1 MIELRFSDLSLPW
14 LASLP
19 HANPNITDR
28 FSINRMGLLSFLRK
42 NKQESRSDSTF
53 QTRAEE
59 DSDAVRNRGKRRTGK
74 ERNKAPD
81 PVLPEKKRARRRL
94 VGAVA
99 LVLAAVVGLPIILDS
114 EPKPVTDDIAIDIP
128 SKDKRTQAGAVRNA
142 PPPVA
147 SVAKTP
153 GGAGLDKDEEVI
165 DPATLPPPTDAG
177 PSTAARSEMPQL
189 VKPEPRPKTEH
200 KAESRP
206 EAARPAKAEPKTE
219 TKPERKTELAH
230 ARPVEKIDEASR
242 ARAILEGK
250 PEPKAEAR
258 AEPEKKSGRFV
269 VQVAALATQ
278 DKVDELQGKL
288 KSAGIPSFTQKVSTD
303 GGSRTRIRVGP
314 FSSKEEADRVRAKL
328 SKIGLAG
335 TLVPA

>member
-1 MIELRFSDLSLPW
+1 
-14 LASLP
+14 
-19 HANPNITDR
+19 
-28 FSINRMGLLSFLRK
+28 MGLLSFLRK

-53 QTRAEE
+53 HTRAEE
-59 DSDAVRNRGKRRTGK
+59 DSDAVRNRGKRKTGK
-74 ERNKAPD
+74 ERGKAPD

-99 LVLAAVVGLPIILDS
+99 LVMAAVVGLPMILDS

-128 SKDKRTQAGAVRNA
+128 SKDKRTQVGAVRNA

-147 SVAKTP
+147 SVASP
-153 GGAGLDKDEEVI
+153 PEGAGLDKDEEVI
-165 DPATLPPPTDAG
+165 DPAMLPPPADAG

-189 VKPEPRPKTEH
+189 VKPEPRP
-200 KAESRP
+200 RP
-206 EAARPAKAEPKTE
+206 EAKAETPRPAKPEPKSE
-219 TKPERKTELAH
+219 AKPERKTEVAH
-230 ARPVEKIDEASR
+230 AKPVEKVDEASR

-258 AEPEKKSGRFV
+258 AEPDKKSGRFV

-278 DKVDELQGKL
+278 DKVDELQDKL
-288 KSAGIPSFTQKVSTD
+288 KSAGIPSYTQKVSTD
-303 GGSRTRIRVGP
+303 SGSRTRIRVGP

-328 SKIGLAG
+328 SKIGLGG
-335 TLVPA
+335 TLVPAS

>member
-1 MIELRFSDLSLPW
+1 
-14 LASLP
+14 
-19 HANPNITDR
+19 
-28 FSINRMGLLSFLRK
+28 MGLLSFLRK

-53 QTRAEE
+53 QSRAEE
-59 DSDAVRNRGKRRTGK
+59 DSDAVRSRGKRSKSGK
-74 ERNKAPD
+74 ERGRASD

-99 LVLAAVVGLPIILDS
+99 LVLAAVVGLPMILDS

-128 SKDKRTQAGAVRNA
+128 SKDKRTQAGAVQT
-142 PPPVA
+142 PPVA
-147 SVAKTP
+147 SAPKVLSN
-153 GGAGLDKDEEVI
+153 AGLDKDEEVI
-165 DPATLPPPTDAG
+165 DPASLPTPSEAA

-189 VKPEPRPKTEH
+189 VKPEPKPR
-200 KAESRP
+200 
-206 EAARPAKAEPKTE
+206 AEPRADTPRPSKPE
-219 TKPERKTELAH
+219 GKNEAKPERKTELAH
-230 ARPVEKIDEASR
+230 AKPEAKPAPHAAEKVDEASR
-242 ARAILEGK
+242 AKAILEGRPEAK
-250 PEPKAEAR
+250 PEA
-258 AEPEKKSGRFV
+258 KKDSGRFV

-278 DKVDELQGKL
+278 DKVDELQDKL
-288 KSAGIPSFTQKVSTD
+288 RSAGITSFTQKVSTD

>member
-1 MIELRFSDLSLPW
+1 
-14 LASLP
+14 
-19 HANPNITDR
+19 
-28 FSINRMGLLSFLRK
+28 MGLLSFLRK

-53 QTRAEE
+53 QSRAEE
-59 DSDAVRNRGKRRTGK
+59 DSDAVRSRAKRGKTGK
-74 ERNKAPD
+74 ERSRASD

-99 LVLAAVVGLPIILDS
+99 LVLAAVVGLPMILDS

-128 SKDKRTQAGAVRNA
+128 SKDKRTHAGAVQT

-147 SVAKTP
+147 SAPKLP
-153 GGAGLDKDEEVI
+153 SNAGLDKDEEVI
-165 DPATLPPPTDAG
+165 DPASLPTQSEAA

-189 VKPEPRPKTEH
+189 VKPEPKPR
-200 KAESRP
+200 
-206 EAARPAKAEPKTE
+206 AEPRAE
-219 TKPERKTELAH
+219 TPRPPKPEGKNEAKPERKTELAH
-230 ARPVEKIDEASR
+230 AKPEAKPAPHAVEKADEASR
-242 ARAILEGK
+242 AKAILEG
-250 PEPKAEAR
+250 R
-258 AEPEKKSGRFV
+258 AEPKPETKKDSGRFV

-278 DKVDELQGKL
+278 DKVDELQDKL
-288 KSAGIPSFTQKVSTD
+288 RSAGIASFTQKVSTD

>member
-1 MIELRFSDLSLPW
+1 
-14 LASLP
+14 
-19 HANPNITDR
+19 
-28 FSINRMGLLSFLRK
+28 MGLLSFLRK

-53 QTRAEE
+53 QSRAEE
-59 DSDAVRNRGKRRTGK
+59 DSDAVRNRGKRKTGK
-74 ERNKAPD
+74 ERGKTPD

-99 LVLAAVVGLPIILDS
+99 LVMAAVVGLPMILDS

-128 SKDKRTQAGAVRNA
+128 SKDKRTQGGAVRTA

-147 SVAKTP
+147 NVAKAP
-153 GGAGLDKDEEVI
+153 VGLDKDEEVI
-165 DPATLPPPTDAG
+165 DPATLPPPVEAG

-189 VKPEPRPKTEH
+189 VKPEPRPRPEVRAESKPDTKSEH
-200 KAESRP
+200 KAESQ
-206 EAARPAKAEPKTE
+206 RPAKGDPKPE
-219 TKPERKTELAH
+219 TRAERKTEVAH
-230 ARPVEKIDEASR
+230 AKPAEKADEASR
-242 ARAILEGK
+242 ARAILEGR
-250 PEPKAEAR
+250 PEPKAEAK
-258 AEPEKKSGRFV
+258 AEPKKESGRFV

-288 KSAGIPSFTQKVSTD
+288 KSAGIASFTQKVSTD

>member
-1 MIELRFSDLSLPW
+1 
-14 LASLP
+14 
-19 HANPNITDR
+19 
-28 FSINRMGLLSFLRK
+28 MGLLSFLRK

-99 LVLAAVVGLPIILDS
+99 LVLAAVVGLPMILDS

-147 SVAKTP
+147 SAAKMP
-153 GGAGLDKDEEVI
+153 GSAGLDKDEEVI
-165 DPATLPPPTDAG
+165 DPATLPPPVDAG

-189 VKPEPRPKTEH
+189 VRPEPRPRPEPKPEH

-230 ARPVEKIDEASR
+230 TRPVEKIDEASR

-288 KSAGIPSFTQKVSTD
+288 KSAGIASFTQKVSTD

>member
-1 MIELRFSDLSLPW
+1 
-14 LASLP
+14 
-19 HANPNITDR
+19 
-28 FSINRMGLLSFLRK
+28 MGLLSFLRK

-53 QTRAEE
+53 QSRAEE
-59 DSDAVRNRGKRRTGK
+59 DSEAVRSRGKRSKTGK
-74 ERNKAPD
+74 ERGRASD

-99 LVLAAVVGLPIILDS
+99 LVLAAVVGLPMILDS

-128 SKDKRTQAGAVRNA
+128 SKDKRTQAGTVQT
-142 PPPVA
+142 PPVA
-147 SVAKTP
+147 TGPKLP
-153 GGAGLDKDEEVI
+153 GNAGLDKDEEVI
-165 DPATLPPPTDAG
+165 DPASLPIPSEAA

-189 VKPEPRPKTEH
+189 VKPEPRPR
-200 KAESRP
+200 AETRVEPPRP
-206 EAARPAKAEPKTE
+206 PKSE
-219 TKPERKTELAH
+219 SKNEVKPERKTELAH
-230 ARPVEKIDEASR
+230 ARPESRPVPHAAEKVDEASR
-242 ARAILEGK
+242 AKAILEG
-250 PEPKAEAR
+250 R
-258 AEPEKKSGRFV
+258 AEPKPEAKKESGRFV

-278 DKVDELQGKL
+278 DKVDELQDKL
-288 KSAGIPSFTQKVSTD
+288 RSAGIASFTQKVSTD

>member
-1 MIELRFSDLSLPW
+1 
-14 LASLP
+14 
-19 HANPNITDR
+19 
-28 FSINRMGLLSFLRK
+28 MGLLSFLRK

-59 DSDAVRNRGKRRTGK
+59 DSDAVRNRGKRKTGK
-74 ERNKAPD
+74 ERGKAAD

-99 LVLAAVVGLPIILDS
+99 LVLAAVVGLPMILDS

-128 SKDKRTQAGAVRNA
+128 SKDKRTQAGAIRNA
-142 PPPVA
+142 PSAVA
-147 SVAKTP
+147 SAARPP
-153 GGAGLDKDEEVI
+153 GNAGLDKDEEVI
-165 DPATLPPPTDAG
+165 DPAMLPPPMDAG

-189 VKPEPRPKTEH
+189 VKPEPRPRPE
-200 KAESRP
+200 ARVEPRP
-206 EAARPAKAEPKTE
+206 EAARPARSEP
-219 TKPERKTELAH
+219 KPERKTDLAT
-230 ARPVEKIDEASR
+230 ARPVEKVDEASR
-242 ARAILEGK
+242 ARAILEGR
-250 PEPKAEAR
+250 PEPKAESR

-328 SKIGLAG
+328 SRIGLAG

>member
-1 MIELRFSDLSLPW
+1 
-14 LASLP
+14 
-19 HANPNITDR
+19 
-28 FSINRMGLLSFLRK
+28 MGLLSFLRK
-42 NKQESRSDSTF
+42 NKQESRSESTF

-59 DSDAVRNRGKRRTGK
+59 DSDAVRNRGRRKTGK
-74 ERNKAPD
+74 ERSRPD

-99 LVLAAVVGLPIILDS
+99 LVLAAVVGLPMILDS

-128 SKDKRTQAGAVRNA
+128 SKDKRTQAGAVRN

-147 SVAKTP
+147 NVAKAP
-153 GGAGLDKDEEVI
+153 AGVGLDKDEEVI
-165 DPATLPPPTDAG
+165 DPATLPPPAEAA

-189 VKPEPRPKTEH
+189 VKPEPRPRPEPKPEH
-200 KAESRP
+200 KAEAKPETPRP
-206 EAARPAKAEPKTE
+206 PKPETKTE
-219 TKPERKTELAH
+219 AKPERKTELAH
-230 ARPVEKIDEASR
+230 AKPVEKVDEASR
-242 ARAILEGK
+242 ARAILEGR
-250 PEPKAEAR
+250 PEPKPEAKAEQ
-258 AEPEKKSGRFV
+258 KKDSGRFV

-288 KSAGIPSFTQKVSTD
+288 KSAGIASFTQKVSTD
-303 GGSRTRIRVGP
+303 SGSRTRIRVGP
-314 FSSKEEADRVRAKL
+314 FSSREEADRVRAKL

>member
-1 MIELRFSDLSLPW
+1 
-14 LASLP
+14 
-19 HANPNITDR
+19 
-28 FSINRMGLLSFLRK
+28 MGLLSFLRK

-53 QTRAEE
+53 QSRAEE
-59 DSDAVRNRGKRRTGK
+59 DSDAVRSRGKRGKTGK
-74 ERNKAPD
+74 ERSRASD

-99 LVLAAVVGLPIILDS
+99 LVLAAVVGLPMILDS

-128 SKDKRTQAGAVRNA
+128 SKDKRTQVGAVQT

-147 SVAKTP
+147 SAPKVP
-153 GGAGLDKDEEVI
+153 SNAGLDKDEEVI
-165 DPATLPPPTDAG
+165 DPASLPTQSEAA

-189 VKPEPRPKTEH
+189 VKPEPKPR
-200 KAESRP
+200 
-206 EAARPAKAEPKTE
+206 AEPRPPKPE
-219 TKPERKTELAH
+219 GKNEAKPERKTELAH
-230 ARPVEKIDEASR
+230 AKPEAKPAPHAAEKADDASR
-242 ARAILEGK
+242 AKAILEG
-250 PEPKAEAR
+250 R
-258 AEPEKKSGRFV
+258 AEPKPETKKDSGRFV

-278 DKVDELQGKL
+278 DKVDELQDKL
-288 KSAGIPSFTQKVSTD
+288 RSAGISSFTQKVSTD
-303 GGSRTRIRVGP
+303 SGSRTRIRVGP

>member
-1 MIELRFSDLSLPW
+1 
-14 LASLP
+14 
-19 HANPNITDR
+19 
-28 FSINRMGLLSFLRK
+28 MGLLSFLRK

-53 QTRAEE
+53 QSRAEE
-59 DSDAVRNRGKRRTGK
+59 DSDAVRSRGKRSRTGK
-74 ERNKAPD
+74 ERGRASD

-99 LVLAAVVGLPIILDS
+99 LVLAAVVGLPMILDS

-128 SKDKRTQAGAVRNA
+128 SKDKRSQAGAVQT
-142 PPPVA
+142 PPVA
-147 SVAKTP
+147 TAPKLPSN
-153 GGAGLDKDEEVI
+153 AGLDKDEEVI
-165 DPATLPPPTDAG
+165 DPASLPTPSEAA

-189 VKPEPRPKTEH
+189 VKPEPKPR
-200 KAESRP
+200 
-206 EAARPAKAEPKTE
+206 AEPRAE
-219 TKPERKTELAH
+219 TPRPPKPEGKNEAKPERKTELAH
-230 ARPVEKIDEASR
+230 AKPESKPAPHAAEKVDEASR
-242 ARAILEGK
+242 AKAILEG
-250 PEPKAEAR
+250 R
-258 AEPEKKSGRFV
+258 AEPKPEAKKDSGRFV

-288 KSAGIPSFTQKVSTD
+288 RSAGISSFTQKVSTD

>member
-1 MIELRFSDLSLPW
+1 
-14 LASLP
+14 
-19 HANPNITDR
+19 
-28 FSINRMGLLSFLRK
+28 MGLLSFLRK
-42 NKQESRSDSTF
+42 NKQEARSDSTF
-53 QTRAEE
+53 QSRAEE
-59 DSDAVRNRGKRRTGK
+59 DSDAVRNRGKRKTGK
-74 ERNKAPD
+74 ERGKTPD

-99 LVLAAVVGLPIILDS
+99 LVLAAVVGLPMILDS

-128 SKDKRTQAGAVRNA
+128 SKDKRTQGGAVRTA
-142 PPPVA
+142 PPVA
-147 SVAKTP
+147 NVAKAP
-153 GGAGLDKDEEVI
+153 AVGLDKDEEVI
-165 DPATLPPPTDAG
+165 DPATLPPPVDAG

-189 VKPEPRPKTEH
+189 VKPEPKPRPE
-200 KAESRP
+200 ARVESRP
-206 EAARPAKAEPKTE
+206 EPKSEHKDKAESTRPSKTEARPETRPESKA
-219 TKPERKTELAH
+219 ERKTELAH
-230 ARPVEKIDEASR
+230 AKPADKPDRADKADEASR
-242 ARAILEGK
+242 ARAILEGR

-258 AEPEKKSGRFV
+258 AEPKKDSGRFV

-288 KSAGIPSFTQKVSTD
+288 KSAGIASFTQKVSTD

>member
-1 MIELRFSDLSLPW
+1 
-14 LASLP
+14 
-19 HANPNITDR
+19 
-28 FSINRMGLLSFLRK
+28 MGLLSFLRK

-53 QTRAEE
+53 QSRAEE
-59 DSDAVRNRGKRRTGK
+59 DSDAVRNRGKRKTGK
-74 ERNKAPD
+74 ERGKSPD

-99 LVLAAVVGLPIILDS
+99 LVLAAVVGLPMILDS

-128 SKDKRTQAGAVRNA
+128 SKDKRTQGGAVRTA
-142 PPPVA
+142 PPVA
-147 SVAKTP
+147 NVAKAP
-153 GGAGLDKDEEVI
+153 SGVGLDKDEEVI
-165 DPATLPPPTDAG
+165 DPASLPPPVDTG

-189 VKPEPRPKTEH
+189 VKPEPRPRPDAKV
-200 KAESRP
+200 ESRP
-206 EAARPAKAEPKTE
+206 ESLRPAKVEPKSE
-219 TKPERKTELAH
+219 SKAERKTELAH
-230 ARPVEKIDEASR
+230 VKPVEKIDEASR
-242 ARAILEGK
+242 AKAILEGK
-250 PEPKAEAR
+250 PEPKVEAR
-258 AEPEKKSGRFV
+258 AEPKKESGRFV

-288 KSAGIPSFTQKVSTD
+288 KSAGIASFTQKVSTE

>member
-1 MIELRFSDLSLPW
+1 
-14 LASLP
+14 
-19 HANPNITDR
+19 
-28 FSINRMGLLSFLRK
+28 MGLLSFLRK

-53 QTRAEE
+53 QSRAEE
-59 DSDAVRNRGKRRTGK
+59 DSDAVRNRGKRKTGK
-74 ERNKAPD
+74 ERSKAPD

-99 LVLAAVVGLPIILDS
+99 LVLAAVVGLPMILDS

-128 SKDKRTQAGAVRNA
+128 SKDKRTQGGAVRSA
-142 PPPVA
+142 PPVA
-147 SVAKTP
+147 NVAKAPSTV
-153 GGAGLDKDEEVI
+153 GLDKDEEVI
-165 DPATLPPPTDAG
+165 DPATLPPPAETG

-189 VKPEPRPKTEH
+189 VKPEPRPRPEVRAESKPEP
-200 KAESRP
+200 KAETPRSARP
-206 EAARPAKAEPKTE
+206 EPRPESKA
-219 TKPERKTELAH
+219 ERKTELAH
-230 ARPVEKIDEASR
+230 AKPAEKADEASR
-242 ARAILEGK
+242 ARAILEGR
-250 PEPKAEAR
+250 PEPKAEAK
-258 AEPEKKSGRFV
+258 AETKKDTGRFV

-288 KSAGIPSFTQKVSTD
+288 KSAGIASFTQKVSTD

>member
-1 MIELRFSDLSLPW
+1 MS
-14 LASLP
+14 
-19 HANPNITDR
+19 
-28 FSINRMGLLSFLRK
+28 LLSFLRK
-42 NKQESRSDSTF
+42 NKQEARSESAF
-53 QTRAEE
+53 QSRAEE
-59 DSDAVRNRGKRRTGK
+59 DSDAVRNRGKRSKSGK
-74 ERNKAPD
+74 ERRASD

-99 LVLAAVVGLPIILDS
+99 LVLAAVVGLPMILDS

-128 SKDKRTQAGAVRNA
+128 SKDKRTQAGAVQT

-147 SVAKTP
+147 SAPKLP
-153 GGAGLDKDEEVI
+153 GNAGLDKNEEVI
-165 DPATLPPPTDAG
+165 DPASLPTPSEAA

-189 VKPEPRPKTEH
+189 VKPEPKP
-200 KAESRP
+200 
-206 EAARPAKAEPKTE
+206 KAEPRTE
-219 TKPERKTELAH
+219 APRPPRPEGKNEAKPERKTELAH
-230 ARPVEKIDEASR
+230 AKPETRPAPHAVEKVDDASR
-242 ARAILEGK
+242 AKAILEG
-250 PEPKAEAR
+250 R
-258 AEPEKKSGRFV
+258 AEPKPEAKKESGRFV

-278 DKVDELQGKL
+278 DKVDELQDKL
-288 KSAGIPSFTQKVSTD
+288 RSAGIASFTQKVSTD

>member
-1 MIELRFSDLSLPW
+1 
-14 LASLP
+14 
-19 HANPNITDR
+19 
-28 FSINRMGLLSFLRK
+28 MGLLSFLRK

-53 QTRAEE
+53 QSRAEE
-59 DSDAVRNRGKRRTGK
+59 DSDAVRSRGKRSKSGK
-74 ERNKAPD
+74 ERGRASD

-99 LVLAAVVGLPIILDS
+99 LVLAAVVGLPMILDS

-128 SKDKRTQAGAVRNA
+128 SKDKRTQAGAVQT
-142 PPPVA
+142 PPVA
-147 SVAKTP
+147 SAPKLP
-153 GGAGLDKDEEVI
+153 GNAGLDKDEEVI
-165 DPATLPPPTDAG
+165 DPASLPTPSEAA

-189 VKPEPRPKTEH
+189 VKPEPKPR
-200 KAESRP
+200 
-206 EAARPAKAEPKTE
+206 AEPPRPSKPE
-219 TKPERKTELAH
+219 GKNEAKPERKTELAH
-230 ARPVEKIDEASR
+230 ARPEAKPAPHAAEKVDEASR
-242 ARAILEGK
+242 AKAILEGRLEAK
-250 PEPKAEAR
+250 PEA
-258 AEPEKKSGRFV
+258 KKDSGRFV

-278 DKVDELQGKL
+278 DKVDELQDKL
-288 KSAGIPSFTQKVSTD
+288 RSAGIASFTQKVSTD

>member
-1 MIELRFSDLSLPW
+1 
-14 LASLP
+14 
-19 HANPNITDR
+19 
-28 FSINRMGLLSFLRK
+28 MGLLSFLRK

-53 QTRAEE
+53 QSRAEE
-59 DSDAVRNRGKRRTGK
+59 DSDAVRNRGKRSRTGK
-74 ERNKAPD
+74 ERGRASD

-99 LVLAAVVGLPIILDS
+99 LVLAAVVGLPMILDS

-128 SKDKRTQAGAVRNA
+128 SKDKRTQAGAVRT

-147 SVAKTP
+147 SVP
-153 GGAGLDKDEEVI
+153 RLPSNAGLDKDEEVI
-165 DPATLPPPTDAG
+165 DPATLPAPAEAA

-189 VKPEPRPKTEH
+189 VKPEPKPRAEPEPKP
-200 KAESRP
+200 KA
-206 EAARPAKAEPKTE
+206 EAARPPKPE
-219 TKPERKTELAH
+219 GKIEAKPERKTELAH
-230 ARPVEKIDEASR
+230 VKPEAKPAPHAAEKVDDASR
-242 ARAILEGK
+242 ARAILEGRAEPK
-250 PEPKAEAR
+250 PEPKKE
-258 AEPEKKSGRFV
+258 SGRFV

-278 DKVDELQGKL
+278 DKVDELQDKL
-288 KSAGIPSFTQKVSTD
+288 RSAGIASFTQKVSTD

-314 FSSKEEADRVRAKL
+314 FSSREEADKVRAKL

>member
-1 MIELRFSDLSLPW
+1 LLRV
-14 LASLP
+14 
-19 HANPNITDR
+19 NPNITER

-53 QTRAEE
+53 QSRAEE
-59 DSDAVRNRGKRRTGK
+59 DTDAVRNRGKRKTGK
-74 ERNKAPD
+74 ERGRAPD

-99 LVLAAVVGLPIILDS
+99 LVMAAVVGLPMILDS

-128 SKDKRTQAGAVRNA
+128 SKDKRTQSGAVRTA

-147 SVAKTP
+147 NVARP
-153 GGAGLDKDEEVI
+153 PVGLDKDEEVI
-165 DPATLPPPTDAG
+165 DPASLPPPAETG

-189 VKPEPRPKTEH
+189 VKPEPRPRPELRAETRLEPKSEH
-200 KAESRP
+200 KAETP
-206 EAARPAKAEPKTE
+206 RPAKTE
-219 TKPERKTELAH
+219 SKAERKTELAH
-230 ARPVEKIDEASR
+230 AKPAEKADEAGR
-242 ARAILEGK
+242 ARAILEGR

-258 AEPEKKSGRFV
+258 AEPKKESGRFV

-288 KSAGIPSFTQKVSTD
+288 KSAGIASFTQKVSTD
-303 GGSRTRIRVGP
+303 SGSRTRIRVGP

-335 TLVPA
+335 TLVPT

>member
-1 MIELRFSDLSLPW
+1 
-14 LASLP
+14 
-19 HANPNITDR
+19 
-28 FSINRMGLLSFLRK
+28 MGLLSFLRK

-53 QTRAEE
+53 QSRAEE
-59 DSDAVRNRGKRRTGK
+59 DSDAVRSRGKRSKSGK
-74 ERNKAPD
+74 ERGRASD

-99 LVLAAVVGLPIILDS
+99 LVLAAVVGLPMILDS

-128 SKDKRTQAGAVRNA
+128 SKDKRTQAGAVQT
-142 PPPVA
+142 PPVA
-147 SVAKTP
+147 SAPKVLSN
-153 GGAGLDKDEEVI
+153 AGLDKDEEVI
-165 DPATLPPPTDAG
+165 DPASLPTPSEAA

-189 VKPEPRPKTEH
+189 VKPEPKPR
-200 KAESRP
+200 
-206 EAARPAKAEPKTE
+206 AEPPRPSKPEGKNE

-230 ARPVEKIDEASR
+230 ARPEAKPAPHAAEKVDEASR
-242 ARAILEGK
+242 AKAILEGRLEAK
-250 PEPKAEAR
+250 PEV
-258 AEPEKKSGRFV
+258 KKDSGRFV

-278 DKVDELQGKL
+278 DKVDELQDKL
-288 KSAGIPSFTQKVSTD
+288 RSAGIASFTQKVSTD

>member
-1 MIELRFSDLSLPW
+1 
-14 LASLP
+14 
-19 HANPNITDR
+19 
-28 FSINRMGLLSFLRK
+28 MGLLSFLRK

-53 QTRAEE
+53 QSRAEE
-59 DSDAVRNRGKRRTGK
+59 DSDAVRNRGKRKTGK
-74 ERNKAPD
+74 ERGKAPD

-99 LVLAAVVGLPIILDS
+99 LVLAAVVGLPMILDS

-128 SKDKRTQAGAVRNA
+128 SKDKRTQGGTVRNA

-147 SVAKTP
+147 NVAKAP
-153 GGAGLDKDEEVI
+153 VGVGLDKDEEVI
-165 DPATLPPPTDAG
+165 DPATLPPPVDTG

-189 VKPEPRPKTEH
+189 VKPEPRPK
-200 KAESRP
+200 P
-206 EAARPAKAEPKTE
+206 EARAEAKPESPRPAKPEHKPEPKTE
-219 TKPERKTELAH
+219 SKPEPKAERKTEIVH
-230 ARPVEKIDEASR
+230 AKPVEKVDEASR
-242 ARAILEGK
+242 ARAILEGR
-250 PEPKAEAR
+250 PEPKAEAK
-258 AEPEKKSGRFV
+258 AEPKKDGGRFV

-288 KSAGIPSFTQKVSTD
+288 KSAGIASFTQKVSTD